1 MDSGKAW
8 VLYMK
13 YPVRNAGLGLAFLY
27 MTVLG
32 FDNITYGYCLQQCV
46 HESVLGALVGVG
58 AVIGVLGSVSF
69 PFLRKSLG
77 LPKTGLIGMWLLV
90 STLTLCLSSVW
101 LEGSPFKP
109 DYFSSTYN
117 TTLNQGFMK
126 YNLTATINIFCR
138 ISTRYSQ
145 DQKSKVLQELSR
157 LPHLKASSRPA
168 QVRPSVLPL
177 ARS

>member
-46 HESVLGALVGVG
+46 HESVLGTLVGAG
-58 AVIGVLGSVSF
+58 AVIGVLGSISF
-69 PFLRKSLG
+69 PYLRKSLG
-77 LPKTGLIGMWLLV
+77 LPRTGLIGMWLLV
-90 STLTLCLSSVW
+90 STLTLCLSSIW

-109 DYFSSTYN
+109 DYFSATYN
-117 TTLNQGFMK
+117 STLNQGFMK
-126 YNLTATINIFCR
+126 YNQLFTFSIGYTYQQNQQDTPRTKSQRHFCPG
-138 ISTRYSQ
+138 ITSLVTSIIVVLSQ
-145 DQKSKVLQELSR
+145 DQYY
-157 LPHLKASSRPA
+157 
-168 QVRPSVLPL
+168 
-177 ARS
+177 

>member
-46 HESVLGALVGVG
+46 HESVLGTLVGAG
-58 AVIGVLGSVSF
+58 AVIGVLGSISF
-69 PFLRKSLG
+69 PYLRKSLG
-77 LPKTGLIGMWLLV
+77 LPRTGLIGMWLLV
-90 STLTLCLSSVW
+90 STLTLCLSSIW

-109 DYFSSTYN
+109 DYFSATYN
-117 TTLNQGFMK
+117 ATLNQGFMK
-126 YNLTATINIFCR
+126 YSQKVQLFTSSIRYQQNQQDTAAFFSI
-138 ISTRYSQ
+138 
-145 DQKSKVLQELSR
+145 VLFLFFR
-157 LPHLKASSRPA
+157 
-168 QVRPSVLPL
+168 
-177 ARS
+177 

>member
-46 HESVLGALVGVG
+46 HESVLGTLVGVG
-58 AVIGVLGSVSF
+58 AVIGVLGSISF
-69 PFLRKSLG
+69 PYLRKSLG
-77 LPKTGLIGMWLLV
+77 LPRTGLIGMWLLV
-90 STLTLCLSSVW
+90 STLTLCLSSIW

-109 DYFSSTYN
+109 DYFSATYN
-117 TTLNQGFMK
+117 ATLNQGFMK
-126 YNLTATINIFCR
+126 YNLTCIAFFYASHPYLTFQSLLTIYFYNLHTFF
-138 ISTRYSQ
+138 
-145 DQKSKVLQELSR
+145 
-157 LPHLKASSRPA
+157 SS
-168 QVRPSVLPL
+168 SCT
-177 ARS
+177 S

>member
-46 HESVLGALVGVG
+46 HESVLGTLVGVG
-58 AVIGVLGSVSF
+58 AVIGVLGSISF
-69 PFLRKSLG
+69 PYLRKSLG
-77 LPKTGLIGMWLLV
+77 LPRTGLIGMWLLV
-90 STLTLCLSSVW
+90 STLTLCLSSIW

-109 DYFSSTYN
+109 DYFSATYN
-117 TTLNQGFMK
+117 ATLNQGFMK
-126 YNLTATINIFCR
+126 YNLKLQLFTSSIGYQQNQQDTAAFFSI
-138 ISTRYSQ
+138 
-145 DQKSKVLQELSR
+145 VLFLFFR
-157 LPHLKASSRPA
+157 
-168 QVRPSVLPL
+168 
-177 ARS
+177 